1 MQKAFDT
8 VQHSI
13 LLTKF
18 EYYRIRGIA
27 NEWFTF
33 YLFDRKQFVSIN
45 DHISNNTTIK
55 YGVPQG
61 LVLGPFLFLIYIND
75 FNHAVNFCKTH
86 HFPHDTY
93 LLA

>member
-8 VQHSI
+8 VQHSV

-18 EYYRIRGIA
+18 EYYGIRGIA
-27 NEWFTF
+27 NEWFTS

-45 DHISNNTTIK
+45 DHISNTTIK

-61 LVLGPFLFLIYIND
+61 LVLGPFLFLIYI
-75 FNHAVNFCKTH
+75 
-86 HFPHDTY
+86 
-93 LLA
+93 